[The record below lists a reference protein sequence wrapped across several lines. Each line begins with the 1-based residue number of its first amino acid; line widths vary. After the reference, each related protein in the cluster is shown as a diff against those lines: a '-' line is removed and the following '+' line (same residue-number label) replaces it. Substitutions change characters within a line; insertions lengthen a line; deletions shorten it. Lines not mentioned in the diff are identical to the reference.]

1 MQITAKILSGL
12 FATGIIV
19 GGGIL
24 GWYLYN
30 SRVEKSLSPLKKQ
43 LDFEVKN
50 ESEYKENDV
59 FPNIYAND
67 FYDTIKVKQGKV
79 YIDEWL
85 VENVIKEIISKVKV
99 SFGSLNFRYKIDEN
113 QQTIY
118 IEILWKYKKNKL
130 NRNYKIS
137 LYQDI

>member
-12 FATGIIV
+12 LATGIIA

-50 ESEYKENDV
+50 ESEYKDNDV

>member
-99 SFGSLNFRYKIDEN
+99 SFGSLNFRYKIEEN

>member
-43 LDFEVKN
+43 LNFEVKN

>member
-99 SFGSLNFRYKIDEN
+99 SFGSLNFRYKIDED

>member
-1 MQITAKILSGL
+1 MQITAKILSSL

>member
-1 MQITAKILSGL
+1 MKVAIKIGAALA
-12 FATGIIV
+12 ATVIIAGVGI
-19 GGGIL
+19 G

-30 SRVEKSLSPLKKQ
+30 QKLQQSIPPLKKQ

-50 ESEYKENDV
+50 ESEYKDNEV

-67 FYDTIKVKQGKV
+67 FYDTIKVKDGQV
-79 YIDEWL
+79 FIDEWL
-85 VENVIKEIISKVKV
+85 VENVIKEIVSKIKV
-99 SFGSLNFRYKIDEN
+99 AFGSINFRYQIDD
-113 QQTIY
+113 QKSTIY

-137 LYQDI
+137 LYQDA

>member
-1 MQITAKILSGL
+1 MQTTAKILSGL

-118 IEILWKYKKNKL
+118 IEMLWKYKKNKL

>member
-12 FATGIIV
+12 LATGIIV

-99 SFGSLNFRYKIDEN
+99 SFGSLNFWYKIDEN

>member
-12 FATGIIV
+12 LATGIIV
-19 GGGIL
+19 GGGFL

>member
-85 VENVIKEIISKVKV
+85 VENLIKEIISKVKV

>member
-30 SRVEKSLSPLKKQ
+30 WRVEKSLSPLKKQ

>member
-12 FATGIIV
+12 FATGITV

-30 SRVEKSLSPLKKQ
+30 SRVEKSLSSLKKQ

>member
-118 IEILWKYKKNKL
+118 IEMLWKYKKNKL

>member
-113 QQTIY
+113 HQTIY
-118 IEILWKYKKNKL
+118 IEILWKYKENKL

>member
-30 SRVEKSLSPLKKQ
+30 SRIEKSLSPLKKQ

-99 SFGSLNFRYKIDEN
+99 SFGSLNFRYKIDED

>member
-1 MQITAKILSGL
+1 MKIAIKIATALIS
-12 FATGIIV
+12 TVIIAAA
-19 GGGIL
+19 GFG

-30 SRVEKSLSPLKKQ
+30 QKLQNSIPPIKKQ
-43 LDFEVKN
+43 LDFDVKN
-50 ESEYKENDV
+50 ENEYKDSDV

-67 FYDTIKVKQGKV
+67 FYDTIKVKDGEV

-85 VENVIKEIISKVKV
+85 VENVIKEIVSKIKV
-99 SFGSLNFRYKIDEN
+99 AFGSVNFRYQIDEKKD
-113 QQTIY
+113 TIY

-137 LYQDI
+137 LYQDV

>member
-12 FATGIIV
+12 LATGIIT

-50 ESEYKENDV
+50 ESEYKDNDV

>member
-1 MQITAKILSGL
+1 MQTTAKILSGL